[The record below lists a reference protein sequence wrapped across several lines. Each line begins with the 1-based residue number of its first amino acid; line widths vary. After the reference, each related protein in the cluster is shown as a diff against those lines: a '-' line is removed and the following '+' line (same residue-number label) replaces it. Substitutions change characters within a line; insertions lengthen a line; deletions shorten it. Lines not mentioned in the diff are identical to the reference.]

1 MKEYNMEV
9 KISKDSLFQPTE
21 GISWRD
27 IKGEL
32 IVLQLASGEYFSFNE
47 IGRLTWLFLAEHKTI
62 AQVVEAV
69 TAEYDVSL
77 AQAEADVV
85 AFVQGLLSNKLLTQQ
100 PVQEIQS

>member
-1 MKEYNMEV
+1 METR
-9 KISKDSLFQPTE
+9 IHRDSVFQPAE

-47 IGRLTWLFLAEHKTI
+47 IGRLTWMALAEQQSI
-62 AQVVEAV
+62 AQIVDAV
-69 TAEYDVSL
+69 IAEYDVPL

-85 AFVQGLLSNKLLTQQ
+85 AFIQGLLGNKLLIPQNDK
-100 PVQEIQS
+100 EGRS

>member
-1 MKEYNMEV
+1 MEV
-9 KISKDSLFQPTE
+9 RISKESVFQPAE

-47 IGRLTWLFLAEHKTI
+47 IGRCAWFALPEQQSI
-62 AQVVEAV
+62 SEVIEAV
-69 TAEYDVSL
+69 VAEYDVSL

-85 AFVQGLLSNKLLTQQ
+85 AFVQGLLANKLLIQQ
-100 PVQEIQS
+100 PVQEI

>member
-1 MKEYNMEV
+1 MEV
-9 KISKDSLFQPTE
+9 KITKESVFQTAE

-47 IGRLTWLFLAEHKTI
+47 IGRLAWIALAEQKSI
-62 AQVVEAV
+62 SQVIEAV
-69 TAEYDVSL
+69 LAEYDVSL

-85 AFVQGLLSNKLLTQQ
+85 AFVQGLLANKLLIQQ
-100 PVQEIQS
+100 PVQEIPS

>member
-1 MKEYNMEV
+1 METRIHRNSV
-9 KISKDSLFQPTE
+9 FQPAE

-47 IGRLTWLFLAEHKTI
+47 IGRLTWLALAEQQSI
-62 AQVVEAV
+62 AQVIDAV
-69 TAEYDVSL
+69 IAEYDVPF

-85 AFVQGLLSNKLLTQQ
+85 AFIQGLLGNKLL
-100 PVQEIQS
+100 IQHNKKEATS

>member
-1 MKEYNMEV
+1 METRIHRNSV
-9 KISKDSLFQPTE
+9 FQPAE

-47 IGRLTWLFLAEHKTI
+47 IGRLTWLALAEQQSI
-62 AQVVEAV
+62 AQVIDAV
-69 TAEYDVSL
+69 IAEYDVSF

-85 AFVQGLLSNKLLTQQ
+85 AFIQGLLGNKLL
-100 PVQEIQS
+100 IQHTSKEATS